1 MLQFPEDLC
10 AREGAE
16 AGAGGA
22 VPRGPES
29 ASCNILSGL
38 PVPAPE
44 TLSLSP
50 GGLEVSLQ
58 QRAGPRSREPGFALW
73 TTLLTC
79 GGSGG
84 HMGVE
89 VAGLGS
95 PEELVSNWP
104 WGCLCCRSTA
114 HTLRSKV
121 ARARLHPG
129 ARSALPSRASCRQAP
144 AFPAVAEA
152 GRHALPRLP
161 GCAGGWQLRAL
172 PQNNLREGTSG
183 RH

>member
-1 MLQFPEDLC
+1 
-10 AREGAE
+10 
-16 AGAGGA
+16 
-22 VPRGPES
+22 
-29 ASCNILSGL
+29 
-38 PVPAPE
+38 
-44 TLSLSP
+44 
-50 GGLEVSLQ
+50 
-58 QRAGPRSREPGFALW
+58 
-73 TTLLTC
+73 
-79 GGSGG
+79 
-84 HMGVE
+84 MGVE